1 MLPTAGTLQSLFST
15 TTSSD
20 GVVVPS
26 VVVVSVAFDR
36 QSGEGISVRGAM
48 VQYQKNNIMNNGT
61 TIHTWEGMEYIR

>member
-1 MLPTAGTLQSLFST
+1 MSMFPTAGTLQSLLST

-26 VVVVSVAFDR
+26 VVVASVAFVG

-48 VQYQKNNIMNNGT
+48 VQYQKNNIMNSGT
-61 TIHTWEGMEYIR
+61 TIHT